1 MSDLQYKNKK
11 LMKKS
16 DFLRIET
23 LFEKWWNWLAYLTI
37 AYFFIFF
44 SWNCI
49 KSNLY
54 DLKFIGSAFDI
65 KSEEKKYFWKLPIFF
80 ILVLTRGLMF
90 CADGLVT
97 SWLKSPFSQICYS
110 INKSGIDDHQS
121 DEIITLMTEINEH
134 FKETFKK
141 FGILTVSTDL
151 LDFYFLE
158 MLPKSDIVDLQRDS
172 SFNFSS
178 GNFNSKLNLLSLIH
192 SKLSDK
198 AFLKSLSSLS
208 LLVPV
213 IFAMTRIVE
222 AKKLIDGIEI
232 EEDEE

>member
-11 LMKKS
+11 MKKS

-37 AYFFIFF
+37 AYFFVFF

-54 DLKFIGSAFDI
+54 DLKFIGTSFF
-65 KSEEKKYFWKLPIFF
+65 SETDERRYFWKLPIFF
-80 ILVLTRGLMF
+80 ILVLIRGLMF

-151 LDFYFLE
+151 LDFYFSE
-158 MLPKSDIVDLQRDS
+158 MLPS
-172 SFNFSS
+172 SILKMKDVKNGFGGNYNS
-178 GNFNSKLNLLSLIH
+178 GEKKTLLSLIY
-192 SKLSDK
+192 SKFSDRD
-198 AFLKSLSSLS
+198 FLKSLSSLS

-213 IFAMTRIVE
+213 IFAITRILE
-222 AKKLIDGIEI
+222 AKKLIDGIEV